1 MYKNRK
7 NIETRMYLLDSKNIS
22 DNLFMAVDKTIDT
35 INLLFG
41 GNIQNDYMLIKTIVN
56 ETMCKVINN
65 STDASC
71 RALSSNVDIAKF
83 VQKDDTIRPI
93 IAEFEKDMLI
103 RYGDVFKFN
112 ANQVVNIDTIL
123 AGSTLT
129 VYAFIER
136 IS

>member
-7 NIETRMYLLDSKNIS
+7 NIETRMYLLDSKNVS
-22 DNLFMAVDKTIDT
+22 NDLFMAVDKTINT

-41 GNIQNDYMLIKTIVN
+41 GSIQNDYMLIKTIVN
-56 ETMCKVINN
+56 ETMCKVIND

-71 RALSSNVDIAKF
+71 RALSSNADIVKF
-83 VQKDDTIRPI
+83 MQQDSTVRPI
-93 IAEFEKDMLI
+93 VSEFEKEMLI

-112 ANQVVNIDTIL
+112 ADQIVNIDTIL

-136 IS
+136 I